1 MLEFKDNETIEV
13 IDTQAW
19 IESNNEKVEIQLIV
33 TNMRFLAVKETP
45 KGKFVICDFNLE
57 ELEKVDH
64 QTQNT
69 TCLLSGNR
77 FVKFDSDPIG
87 KYLLNYISIK

>member
-19 IESNNEKVEIQLIV
+19 IESNNEKIEIQLIV
-33 TNMRFLAVKETP
+33 TNIRFLAIKETL
-45 KGKFVICDFNLE
+45 KGKFVICDFYLE
-57 ELEKVDH
+57 EMEKVDH
-64 QTQNT
+64 QPQNT

-87 KYLLNYISIK
+87 EYLLKYVSNE

>member
-1 MLEFKDNETIEV
+1 MLEFKENETIEV

-19 IESNNEKVEIQLIV
+19 IELNDERIEIQLLV
-33 TNMRFLAVKETP
+33 TNIRFLAVKETP
-45 KGKFVICDFNLE
+45 KGKFTICDFNLNE
-57 ELEKVDH
+57 IEKVDH
-64 QTQNT
+64 QSRNT

-87 KYLLNYISIK
+87 EYLLKYASN

>member
-19 IESNNEKVEIQLIV
+19 IESNNEKIEIQLIV

-57 ELEKVDH
+57 EMERIDH

-69 TCLLSGNR
+69 TCWLVENR

-87 KYLLNYISIK
+87 EYLLKYISNK

>member
-1 MLEFKDNETIEV
+1 MLEFKENETIEV

-19 IESNNEKVEIQLIV
+19 IEVNDERIEIQLIV
-33 TNMRFLAVKETP
+33 TDTRFLAVKETP

-57 ELEKVDH
+57 EMEKVEH
-64 QTQNT
+64 QSHNT
-69 TCLLSGNR
+69 ICWLTENR

-87 KYLLNYISIK
+87 EYLLKFISNK